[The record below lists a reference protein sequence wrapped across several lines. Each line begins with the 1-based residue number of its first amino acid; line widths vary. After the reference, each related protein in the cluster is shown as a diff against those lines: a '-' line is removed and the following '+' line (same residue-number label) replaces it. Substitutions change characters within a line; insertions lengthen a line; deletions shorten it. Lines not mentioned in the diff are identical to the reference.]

1 MANQASA
8 PCEPAG
14 RIDVPPRGGS
24 YLRLP
29 EAFGQR
35 FAVFV
40 DTEEEFDWS
49 GPFRRDQRSTET
61 MAEIGTIHKHFSG
74 HGIRPVYLIDHPVA
88 TDPRAVATLRRFQ
101 DDGEC
106 TIGAHLHP
114 WVNPPHEEQVNALNS
129 FAGNLPMSLER
140 AKIGALTD
148 TIEAAFGHRPTVYRA
163 GRYGVGP
170 NTATIL
176 RDLGYRVDVSVR
188 ALFDYRDKSGPD
200 FRRMKPFPYRF
211 GGLLEVP
218 LTAAYTGA
226 LRAIGGPLYAAAKSM
241 GNAHGLLARTG
252 LLSRVAFTPEGMP
265 LGDVVEALDRLLD
278 DGLQLFSISFHSP
291 SLVPGHTPYVRDAA
305 DLARFYAWWDG
316 LFEAA
321 ARRGLA
327 PASMEEIEAAA
338 ALAVPRA
345 RPLANGIRAPLSAS
359 RA

>member
-1 MANQASA
+1 MANQVSA
-8 PCEPAG
+8 PREPAG

-29 EAFGQR
+29 EAFGRR

-49 GPFRRDQRSTET
+49 GPFRREQRSTEA
-61 MAEIGTIHKHFSG
+61 MAEIGTIHKRFSG
-74 HGIRPVYLIDHPVA
+74 HGVRPVYLIDHPIA

-114 WVNPPHEEQVNALNS
+114 WVNPPYEEAVNAPNS
-129 FAGNLPMSLER
+129 FAGNLPMALER
-140 AKIGALTD
+140 AKIRALTD
-148 TIEAAFGHRPTVYRA
+148 TIETAFGHRPTVYRA

-170 NTATIL
+170 NSAAVL
-176 RDLGYRVDVSVR
+176 RELGYRVDVSVR
-188 ALFDYRDKSGPD
+188 ASFDYRDRSGPN
-200 FRRMKPFPYRF
+200 FSRMKPFPYQV

-226 LRAIGGPLYAAAKSM
+226 LRRIGTPLFAMTAGVA
-241 GNAHGLLARTG
+241 GAHGLLARAG
-252 LLSRVAFTPEGMP
+252 LLARVAFTPEGMP
-265 LGDVVEALDRLLD
+265 LGEVVEALDRLLD

-291 SLVPGHTPYVRDAA
+291 SLVPGYTPYVRDAA
-305 DLARFYAWWDG
+305 DLARFYGWWDG

-327 PASMEEIEAAA
+327 PASMEEIEEAA

>member
-1 MANQASA
+1 MADEALTPRESA
-8 PCEPAG
+8 A
-14 RIDVPPRGGS
+14 RIDVAPPGGA

-29 EAFGQR
+29 EAFGRR

-49 GPFRRDQRSTET
+49 GPFRREQRSTET
-61 MAEIGTIHKHFSG
+61 MAEIGTIHERLRAQGVS
-74 HGIRPVYLIDHPVA
+74 PTYLVDHPIA
-88 TDPRAVATLRRFQ
+88 TDPRAVATLRRYQ

-114 WVNPPHEEQVNALNS
+114 WVNPPHLEDVNARNS
-129 FAGNLPMSLER
+129 FAGNLPEALER
-140 AKIGALTD
+140 AKIGELTN
-148 TIEAAFGHRPTVYRA
+148 TIESAFGRRPTVYRA

-170 NTATIL
+170 NTAAIL
-176 RDLGYRVDVSVR
+176 RELGYRVDVSIR
-188 ALFDYRDKSGPD
+188 ALFDYRDRSGPD
-200 FRRMKPFPYRF
+200 FSRMKPYPYRVR
-211 GGLLEVP
+211 GLLEVP
-218 LTAAYTGA
+218 LSATYTGT
-226 LRAIGGPLYAAAKSM
+226 LRCLGRPLYTNARRM
-241 GNAHGLLARTG
+241 GNMLGALARSGLLAR
-252 LLSRVAFTPEGMP
+252 VALTPEGMP
-265 LGDVVEALDRLLD
+265 LHDVLEALDRLLD

-321 ARRGLA
+321 AKRGLA
-327 PASMEEIEAAA
+327 PASIGEVEAAA

-345 RPLANGIRAPLSAS
+345 TPLANSIRAPLSAS